1 VPLLAVA
8 VVLIGLLSA
17 VDLLRTVTRA
27 RGVRAYADKPADQAQ
42 TAPAGAPQP
51 IATTLRRVAGVRGQS
66 ARSDVI
72 DSAA

>member
-1 VPLLAVA
+1 LLAVA

-27 RGVRAYADKPADQAQ
+27 RGVRAYADQAQ
-42 TAPAGAPQP
+42 TAQAGAPQP
-51 IATTLRRVAGVRGQS
+51 PATTLRRTAAVRGQS
-66 ARSDVI
+66 AGSDVI